1 MQSNQ
6 NMKLNL
12 LAIGVHPDDVE
23 LGCGGTILSH
33 LQLGHKVGIVDLTQ
47 GELGSRGSGALRL
60 QEANAAGK
68 ILGVQ
73 ARENLGL
80 ADGFFENN
88 KESQLAVI
96 GAIRKYQPDIIL
108 CNAPNDRHP
117 DHGRAAKLVA
127 DAAFLSGLI
136 RIETLDENGLPQQ
149 HWRPKVVYHYIQ
161 ALFIKPDLVV
171 DVTGF
176 MDKKMESVL
185 AYRSQF
191 YDPNSKEPDTF
202 ISSPEFLDMVK
213 ARAIEFGTIIGAQYG
228 EGFIANRY
236 IGVKDLFHLM

>member
-1 MQSNQ
+1 
-6 NMKLNL
+6 MKLDL
-12 LAIGVHPDDVE
+12 LALGVHPDDVE

-33 LQLGHKVGIVDLTQ
+33 IEMGHKVGIVDLTH
-47 GELGSRGSGALRL
+47 GELGSRGSGPLRL
-60 QEANAAGK
+60 QEAEAAGK
-68 ILGVQ
+68 ILGVT

-88 KESQLAVI
+88 KESQLKVI
-96 GAIRKYQPDIIL
+96 QAIRKYQPDIIL

-127 DAAFLSGLI
+127 DAAFLSGLL
-136 RIETLDENGLPQQ
+136 RIETLDEHGKPQI

-171 DVTGF
+171 DISSH

-191 YDPNSKEPDTF
+191 YDPNSTEANTF

-213 ARAIEFGTIIGAQYG
+213 ARSIEFGTIIGAQYG

-236 IGVKDLFHLM
+236 VGVKSLFDLM

>member
-1 MQSNQ
+1 
-6 NMKLNL
+6 MKLDL

-33 LQLGHKVGIVDLTQ
+33 LQQGYKVGIVDLTQ
-47 GELGSRGSGALRL
+47 GELGSRGSGPLRL
-60 QEANAAGK
+60 QEAQAAGD
-68 ILGVQ
+68 ILGIH

-88 KESQLAVI
+88 QASQLTVI
-96 GAIRKYQPDIIL
+96 RAIRKYQPNIIL

-127 DAAFLSGLI
+127 DAAFLSGLL
-136 RIETLDENGLPQQ
+136 RIETLDDAGKPQQ
-149 HWRPKVVYHYIQ
+149 HWRPQVVYHYIQ
-161 ALFIKPDLVV
+161 ALFMKPDLVV
-171 DVTGF
+171 DISGY

-191 YDPNSKEPDTF
+191 YDPNSTEADTF

-213 ARAIEFGTIIGAQYG
+213 SRAIEFGTIIGAQYG

-236 IGVKDLFHLM
+236 IGVKDLFQLK